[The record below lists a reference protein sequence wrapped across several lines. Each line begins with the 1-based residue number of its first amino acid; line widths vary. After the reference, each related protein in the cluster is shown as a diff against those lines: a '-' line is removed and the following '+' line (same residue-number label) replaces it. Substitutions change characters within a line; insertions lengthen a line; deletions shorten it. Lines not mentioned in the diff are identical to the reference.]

1 VRAISADPKFL
12 MSDKPKLPPE
22 DRELFR
28 RSVGEVRRLR
38 HDRSEIARRSHPP
51 HPTQRERDEQRV
63 LQESLSQEWDP
74 AELETGE
81 HVHYSRPGL
90 QRSILRKLQ
99 RGQFRVEASLDLHGY
114 NRHAAR
120 ETLSRFLHASRSE
133 RRRCVRIVHGKGLRS
148 TNHGP
153 VLKPLI
159 QHWLKRRDEVLAYC
173 SARAVDGGSGA
184 LYVLIKSL

>member
-1 VRAISADPKFL
+1 
-12 MSDKPKLPPE
+12 MSDDSKLPPQ

-28 RSVGEVRRLR
+28 RSVGEVKRLR
-38 HDRSEIARRSHPP
+38 DDRSERAGPTVPP
-51 HPTQRERDEQRV
+51 RPLQRYLDDRRV
-63 LQESLSQEWDP
+63 LHDSLSLDWDP

-90 QRSILRKLQ
+90 QRSVLRRLQ
-99 RGQFRVEASLDLHGY
+99 RGQYSVEASLDLHGH
-114 NRHAAR
+114 NRHAAH
-120 ETLSRFLHASRSE
+120 EALARFLRTARRE
-133 RRRCVRIVHGKGLRS
+133 GRRCVRIVHGKGLRS

-159 QHWLKRRDEVLAYC
+159 QHWLKRRDDVLAYC

-184 LYVLIKSL
+184 LYVLIKSR